1 MSNAPVSRPES
12 GPMRHAENRRVRMA
26 RAVLAIA
33 AGAALMTLAAKVQ
46 IPFWPVPMTLHTMAV
61 MAFAVAFG
69 PRRAMAIFLAYL
81 AAGAAGLPV
90 FSGSPER
97 GLGLAYMAGPTGGY
111 LLGYLVAS
119 GLVGALAA
127 GRGPMGR
134 LLAMLAG
141 LAPIY
146 GFGLV
151 WLAAHVPADRL
162 VTLGMAPFLLGDL
175 IKIALVAAGSA
186 LAPALVARLGRLGQ

>member
-1 MSNAPVSRPES
+1 MSNAPASRPES
-12 GPMRHAENRRVRMA
+12 SIENRRAQIA
-26 RAVLAIA
+26 RAALAIV

-69 PRRAMAIFLAYL
+69 PRRAVAIFLAYL

-127 GRGPMGR
+127 GRGPLGR

-146 GFGLV
+146 GFGLA
-151 WLAAHVPADRL
+151 WLAAYVPADRL
-162 VTLGMAPFLLGDL
+162 VALGLAPFLLGDL